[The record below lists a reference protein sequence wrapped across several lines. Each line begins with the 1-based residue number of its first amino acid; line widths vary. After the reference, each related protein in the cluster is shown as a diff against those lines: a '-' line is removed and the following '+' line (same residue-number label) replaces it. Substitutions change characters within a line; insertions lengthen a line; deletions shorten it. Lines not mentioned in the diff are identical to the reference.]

1 MIDILWFSVG
11 VAIGIAPST
20 VILILNSRKRKK
32 VNSFDSDNISELIGK
47 IQHVTSVN
55 VDTVERKI
63 VELKST
69 VHEANV
75 AYMKLSETMSEMKNL
90 SVSISR
96 SNDIRIGEEQDFQIP
111 FKKIKPGPSLT
122 HESTIR
128 HLNKEEKILDLK
140 ERGWSVER
148 IAESLDMGIGEVNL
162 IIEMSSR
169 LLK

>member
-1 MIDILWFSVG
+1 M
-11 VAIGIAPST
+11 AIGIVPST
-20 VILILNSRKRKK
+20 VILILSSRKQKK
-32 VNSFDSDNISELIGK
+32 VNSFDSDNVSELIGK

-63 VELKST
+63 IELKST

-75 AYMKLSETMSEMKNL
+75 AYMKLSEAMSEMENL
-90 SVSISR
+90 SASIYR
-96 SNDIRIGEEQDFQIP
+96 SNDIRVEEKEQDFQVP
-111 FKKIKPGPSLT
+111 LKKTKPGPSLT
-122 HESTIR
+122 YEPTIR

-148 IAESLDMGIGEVNL
+148 IAESLDMGIGEVSL
-162 IIEMSSR
+162 IVEINSQ